1 MTIPLDNFWSIEPGA
16 GSKLEAALNSLSPE
30 TLRLPAVLQPALP
43 MEIIRGVAVVDVAGL
58 LTKRPSSFSLLFDG
72 TSTEQVTEAVT
83 KAAADDRVK
92 SILLRIDSPGG
103 SCAGLAEAAD
113 AILAARAVKP
123 VVASVCGLCC
133 SAAYLLASQAGQ
145 IFAHRMDLI
154 GCIGSKMMLYDFSK
168 MFTEAGIRAVPID
181 TGPYKSAGE
190 PGTEITPAHEAYFQG
205 IVDQFFGD
213 FIQSIVRGRRM
224 PEAAVRKVAD
234 GRVFVAGEALKLR
247 LIDGIQSFDSTLA
260 ALQEG
265 AGSTKYPVFS
275 EETPM
280 SLHMDATPATL
291 QEIQQACPGMES
303 DWYLGQLQRQATLTQ
318 AQTAALAEKD
328 RQLAAAQVGTGKK
341 SGVKTLEDR
350 GGGARDVNPDAVAE
364 FNDQVQ
370 EKMREGMTRRD
381 AVRAVAKR
389 NPSLHYSYVSATNS
403 ENRQVQDLIAERFSL

>member
-72 TSTEQVTEAVT
+72 TSTEQVTEAVA
-83 KAAADDRVK
+83 KAASDDRVK
-92 SILLRIDSPGG
+92 SIILRIDSPGG
-103 SCAGLAEAAD
+103 SSAGLAEAAD

-133 SAAYLLASQAGQ
+133 SAAYMLASQAGQ
-145 IFAHRMDLI
+145 IFAHRMDLV

-205 IVDQFFGD
+205 IVDHFFGD

-224 PEAAVRKVAD
+224 PESAVRKVAD

-260 ALQEG
+260 RLQDG
-265 AGSTKYPVFS
+265 AGSTKYPVFN

-280 SLHMDATPATL
+280 SHHMNPEPANLKEL
-291 QEIQQACPGMES
+291 QESIPGMAAEFYV
-303 DWYLGQLQRQATLTQ
+303 DCLTKQLTVADSTR
-318 AQTAALAEKD
+318 AALAEKD
-328 RQLAAAQVGTGKK
+328 RQLTAASKATGTQK
-341 SGVKTLEDR
+341 SGVKTLEER
-350 GGGARDVNPDAVAE
+350 VSSTATSGVAE
-364 FNDQVQ
+364 QLDDLV
-370 EKMREGMTRRD
+370 REEMQTGADRRTAMVRVCRRHPDLHASLLTASNERNVPALD
-381 AVRAVAKR
+381 A
-389 NPSLHYSYVSATNS
+389 
-403 ENRQVQDLIAERFSL
+403 IAQRFR